1 MSLATMFLD
10 DLGKAFVF
18 KRFRPNLREYF
29 LKAGIVEVPYRFF
42 GALFWLS
49 FMISIVLYIF
59 WGYAFIVKINAELF
73 GIFLLTFS
81 WWIVVMG
88 AIICAVILGVY
99 FYLDIVIYNRTQEME
114 DVLQDFL
121 RLVAQNLKGGMPFER
136 ALWSAIKPEFG
147 VLANEVQLAAKKVM
161 TGHDVDQA
169 LSEFTMKYDSP
180 TLKRSFTLVVEAL
193 ESGGEIAETIEHIAE
208 DLQETTELKREMAAT
223 NLTYVMFVIFIVV
236 VIAPGLFT
244 LSYQFLRMLESFS
257 SKLSASSGSTPV
269 GLPFTIGKPSISL
282 DDYNEFARNALLI
295 ISTMSAM
302 IVSIIRNGD
311 IKAGIKYIP
320 FMCAFSL
327 MFYVMF
333 MILAGSVFG
342 AILK

>member
-29 LKAGIVEVPYRFF
+29 MKAGIVEVPYRHL

-49 FMISIVLYIF
+49 FLSSIVLYVY
-59 WGYAFIVKINAELF
+59 WGYSFIIKINNTYI

-88 AIICAVILGVY
+88 VVISAIILGVY
-99 FYLDIVIYNRTQEME
+99 FYLDLVIYNRTQEME
-114 DVLQDFL
+114 NVLQDFL
-121 RLVAQNLKGGMPFER
+121 RLVAQNLKGGMSFER

-147 VLANEVQLAAKKVM
+147 VLGNEVQLAAKKVM

-193 ESGGEIAETIEHIAE
+193 KSGGEIAETIEHIAE
-208 DLQETTELKREMAAT
+208 DIQETTELKREMAAT

-236 VIAPGLFT
+236 VISPGLFT

-257 SKLSASSGSTPV
+257 AKLSVSSGSTPV
-269 GLPFTIGKPSISL
+269 GMPFTIGKPAIGL
-282 DDYNEFARNALLI
+282 DDYKEFSRNALLI

-320 FMCAFSL
+320 FMAAFSL

-333 MILAGSVFG
+333 MILASSVFG
-342 AILK
+342 AILQ